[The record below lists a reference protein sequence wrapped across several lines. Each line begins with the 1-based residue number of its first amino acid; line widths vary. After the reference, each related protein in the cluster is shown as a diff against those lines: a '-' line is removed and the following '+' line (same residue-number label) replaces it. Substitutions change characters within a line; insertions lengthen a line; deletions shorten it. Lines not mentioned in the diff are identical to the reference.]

1 MKIRPTV
8 RINGRRFAQCA
19 SESNAIGWVI
29 RIKRA
34 YREISSKGST
44 TDELI
49 GRAIVSLTRP
59 NEQFAVVIDYAD
71 WRNKPKNFKRL

>member
-1 MKIRPTV
+1 MTRPTV

-34 YREISSKGST
+34 HREIDVKGYT
-44 TDELI
+44 TDEI
-49 GRAIVSLTRP
+49 ISKAIEKLTRP
-59 NEQFAVVIDYAD
+59 NELFAVVIDYTD
-71 WRNKPKNFKRL
+71 W

>member
-1 MKIRPTV
+1 METRPTV

-34 YREISSKGST
+34 YREIASKGCT

-49 GRAIVSLTRP
+49 GKAIEKLTRP
-59 NEQFAVVIDYAD
+59 HEQFAVVIDYAD
-71 WRNKPKNFKRL
+71 WRNKPNNR